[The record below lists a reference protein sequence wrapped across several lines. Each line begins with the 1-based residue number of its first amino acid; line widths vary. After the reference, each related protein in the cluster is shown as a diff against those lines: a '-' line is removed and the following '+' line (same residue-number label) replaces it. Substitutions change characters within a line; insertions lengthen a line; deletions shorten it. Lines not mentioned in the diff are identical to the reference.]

1 VLDTVFV
8 IGFKVV
14 KAAVDLINAGLD
26 VSLSFEDNV
35 GLCDIVDIKLGLGL
49 FVGSKERTGT
59 LGVLGSLF
67 DVNSKVG
74 LDVNMFSVDTLE
86 DIIMDD
92 FKVWTKGLTDFSN
105 ELVVGRFVNSVPS
118 FTEVTDC
125 VVSFAK
131 LDIKLVD
138 CFDDKDEVGF

>member
-1 VLDTVFV
+1 MD
-8 IGFKVV
+8 K
-14 KAAVDLINAGLD
+14 
-26 VSLSFEDNV
+26 
-35 GLCDIVDIKLGLGL
+35 
-49 FVGSKERTGT
+49 
-59 LGVLGSLF
+59 
-67 DVNSKVG
+67 
-74 LDVNMFSVDTLE
+74 LE

-92 FKVWTKGLTDFSN
+92 FEIWTKGLTDCFN

-131 LDIKLVD
+131 LGIEFVD